1 MNARVAFKSA
11 SFPKYQDEDAET
23 INAHLWGK
31 RLAEYLRDQLP
42 NHGVATA
49 GILCEDFGWIV
60 EIEHEPFPLFI
71 GCGVIDDEDDCDDAN
86 EADDAGGGGKTEI
99 EPTPP
104 GPVAADGPAALNAF
118 AIFVAAE
125 PGFFQ
130 KPVQESRHPTSHCK
144 AGHGPESADVRQ
156 RPFSGRGLGRLKFT
170 RAAANRGSG

>member
-31 RLAEYLRDQLP
+31 RLAEYLRNQLP

-125 PGFFQ
+125 PGFFKYLFKKVDTQ
-130 KPVQESRHPTSHCK
+130 PAIAKLVTALK
-144 AGHGPESADVRQ
+144 ALMSGNDHFQDVVWDD
-156 RPFSGRGLGRLKFT
+156 
-170 RAAANRGSG
+170 